1 MDEKRLL
8 TILLD
13 ALPLIASITG
23 GYAAITDSE
32 GRRIK
37 TVDSSGNELL
47 LYKGAVYELAK
58 KSAQQKKALIGP
70 SQIVAGAEAW
80 VIPIGPYVISA
91 SNVDKVK
98 REYGLKDALEKAL
111 PLIAKVAGGEAVIFD
126 KNGKR
131 LSSYNPDGT
140 VNHKFLNKIS
150 EAAKR
155 AMALQEPVIGES
167 FSYEGA
173 MAVRIPI
180 TQEFGLGFNNELAAR
195 KNQKLFE
202 EVKKFQNARY
212 NFSDIVGQSEAIK
225 QTIAIAENVANGVST
240 ILIYGETGTGKEL
253 FAQSIHN
260 ASDRRDKP
268 FVAINC
274 GALPPSLIE
283 SNLFGYVEGAF
294 TGAKKGGVPG
304 AFEQANG
311 GTIFLD
317 EISEMDPNLQT
328 KLLRVLQ
335 EREVVRIGGVKPIRI
350 DVRVIASTNKDL
362 TKLIEEGSFRSDLYY
377 RLNVI
382 QIKVPPLRER
392 ISDIPLLVNYFIR
405 KYNTLLGKYVLEAS
419 QEALQILQEY
429 NWPGNVRE
437 LQNCIENALNMTQKD
452 EKIIYP
458 HHLPPYIQDMRR
470 QRNFVQFK
478 PIDQPMGGKTLDQIL
493 AEAERDIIK
502 QALLQA
508 KHVKKEAATLLGIS
522 TTTLWRKM
530 VQYQLQD

>member
-1 MDEKRLL
+1 
-8 TILLD
+8 
-13 ALPLIASITG
+13 
-23 GYAAITDSE
+23 
-32 GRRIK
+32 
-37 TVDSSGNELL
+37 
-47 LYKGAVYELAK
+47 
-58 KSAQQKKALIGP
+58 
-70 SQIVAGAEAW
+70 
-80 VIPIGPYVISA
+80 
-91 SNVDKVK
+91 
-98 REYGLKDALEKAL
+98 
-111 PLIAKVAGGEAVIFD
+111 
-126 KNGKR
+126 
-131 LSSYNPDGT
+131 
-140 VNHKFLNKIS
+140 
-150 EAAKR
+150 
-155 AMALQEPVIGES
+155 
-167 FSYEGA
+167 
-173 MAVRIPI
+173 
-180 TQEFGLGFNNELAAR
+180 
-195 KNQKLFE
+195 
-202 EVKKFQNARY
+202 
-212 NFSDIVGQSEAIK
+212 
-225 QTIAIAENVANGVST
+225 
-240 ILIYGETGTGKEL
+240 
-253 FAQSIHN
+253 
-260 ASDRRDKP
+260 
-268 FVAINC
+268 
-274 GALPPSLIE
+274 
-283 SNLFGYVEGAF
+283 VEGAF

-470 QRNFVQFK
+470 QRKFVQFK
-478 PIDQPMGGKTLDQIL
+478 PIDQPMGGRTLDRIL